1 MANRRDSGWS
11 IDLLSDVGETS
22 TLLQR
27 TRDDLNG
34 DQRVLI
40 GFDFPIGYPKAYGEM
55 TGCARFL
62 DALPN
67 FGNGEWSD
75 FFSKTDDSELVSIHR
90 PFYPR
95 TGKPK
100 GSTSAQ
106 KQEDALGILRPEL
119 FRRCERRTCY
129 RNEASPLFWT
139 IGAKQVGSA
148 AMCGWEEI
156 LQLLIAEENRGFQI
170 WPFEG
175 DLASMTRS
183 GRDIVVETY
192 PGEAYSH
199 IGFPQFWSGKT
210 TQEKR
215 RARASNILNWTENNH
230 VTVSEQILAR
240 IQDGFGP
247 ESSGEDPFD
256 AVVGMCSM
264 IEVVEGRRREGPEG
278 FRNLEGI
285 TNHEGWI
292 FGQEYNEV

>member
-1 MANRRDSGWS
+1 MANRRDGSWS
-11 IDLLSDVGETS
+11 IVLLSDVGETS

-27 TRDDLNG
+27 TRDDLNEN
-34 DQRVLI
+34 QRVLI
-40 GFDFPIGYPKAYGEM
+40 GFDFPIGYPKAFGER
-55 TGCARFL
+55 TGCAQFL

-75 FFSKTDDSELVSIHR
+75 FFSKTDNSELVSIHR

-100 GSTSAQ
+100 GSTSVVRHVQ
-106 KQEDALGILRPEL
+106 ALGIERSEQ

-139 IGAKQVGSA
+139 IGARQVGTA
-148 AMCGWEEI
+148 AMCGWQEI
-156 LQLLIAEENRGFQI
+156 LQPLIREENRGFQI

-175 DLASMTRS
+175 DLESITNN
-183 GRDIVVETY
+183 DHDVVVETY

-199 IGFPQFWSGKT
+199 IGFPNFWRGKRI
-210 TQEKR
+210 QEER

-230 VTVSEQILAR
+230 VTVSGQILAR
-240 IQDGFGP
+240 IQDGFGSQP
-247 ESSGEDPFD
+247 SGEDHFD
-256 AVVGMCSM
+256 AVVGMCSV
-264 IEVVEGRRREGPEG
+264 IDVVEGRRREGPED
-278 FRNLEGI
+278 FRNLGGI
-285 TNHEGWI
+285 SNHEGWI